1 MDVID
6 TASLRVEH
14 VTAWISHSA
23 ILALRREARCR
34 IVTSLHQGELRNGV
48 WEISDSWLSRNFR
61 IAGHPGLI
69 SSCRVLQGYNLVHG
83 VPNCAELCCLVVGCF
98 ELMVGILNASLSF
111 PFVGVRNF
119 SFFMGVPNSLPS
131 FRGVLKSLLFVGV
144 LKSLKSSL
152 LKSSRKKPPAHIDI
166 TRTGRRACVN

>member
-1 MDVID
+1 
-6 TASLRVEH
+6 
-14 VTAWISHSA
+14 
-23 ILALRREARCR
+23 
-34 IVTSLHQGELRNGV
+34 
-48 WEISDSWLSRNFR
+48 
-61 IAGHPGLI
+61 
-69 SSCRVLQGYNLVHG
+69 
-83 VPNCAELCCLVVGCF
+83 
-98 ELMVGILNASLSF
+98 MVGILNASLSF

-131 FRGVLKSLLFVGV
+131 FRGCPEILLLFVGV